1 MDTTCTAA
9 PPGSSPPSRP
19 GAPRP
24 GRVPLRAA
32 AAGLPVSF
40 ILIWSSG
47 YLVGDIG
54 TNSLPPFTL
63 LWWRFAVAGLAALV
77 VALIGRARWPRRPRQ
92 WLHLMIIG
100 ILLHTVQFG
109 GVYVGMS
116 IGAPAGL
123 SALLVGTSPLV
134 IALVGTFA
142 FNERMSRVQW
152 VGLLL
157 GVVGV
162 AAAVQS
168 QLGGGVPTLAILAVL
183 VGLAG
188 MIAGTLYQKH
198 YGPPVDV
205 RCGLTIQMFAAL
217 VTTTTATA
225 VNGGFEPPS
234 GTEEITTVLWLAI
247 VCSLGGFGLLFALL
261 RRRSGGAAT
270 SYLFLVPPVTA
281 LIAVPL
287 LSEPV
292 STGMLVGIAVAAC
305 GVTLVTRQPTPT
317 KNAIRHVRNSRRH

>member
-1 MDTTCTAA
+1 MEHTCTAP
-9 PPGSSPPSRP
+9 PPGSLPPSRP
-19 GAPRP
+19 GATLAGRALARP
-24 GRVPLRAA
+24 AA
-32 AAGLPVSF
+32 VGLPVSF
-40 ILIWSSG
+40 VLVWSSG

-54 TNSLPPFTL
+54 TTSLPPFTL
-63 LWWRFAVAGLAALV
+63 LWWRFAAGTLVALV
-77 VALIGRARWPRRPRQ
+77 VALVGRARWPRRPQQ

-100 ILLHTVQFG
+100 VLLHTVQFG

-134 IALVGTFA
+134 IALVGTSA

-157 GVVGV
+157 GVAGV
-162 AAAVQS
+162 ATAVQS
-168 QLGGGVPTLAILAVL
+168 QLGGGVTTIAILAVL

-198 YGPPVDV
+198 YGPPVDM

-217 VTTTTATA
+217 VTTTVATA
-225 VNGGFEPPS
+225 VNRGFRPLS
-234 GTEEITTVLWLAI
+234 GAGEIITVLWLAI

-292 STGMLVGIAVAAC
+292 SAGMLVGIAVAAC
-305 GVTLVTRQPTPT
+305 GVTLVTHQSTPT
-317 KNAIRHVRNSRRH
+317 KNAARHVRNSRRD